1 MPSFQRT
8 PPPYKPQKKLEL
20 KWEGWDGGWNNFY
33 DETEIKPNELV
44 ETVNLMLKG
53 KGTVTGRWGSDIY
66 FSAGNGQVRGLSAYY
81 KPETGAND
89 LLAFTDAGYLV
100 KRSGATNSRI
110 TGASWASGYSMQM
123 AELGN
128 NTYIVGGNKPLV
140 RYDGNNLQSYATI
153 GTPTGVAVT
162 NLSGVSGTIVYGW
175 RVSAV
180 TEVGETLASTSVQ
193 LVNLPQD
200 LARTL
205 IRVTWSA
212 VSAASGVLKG
222 YTIYRGQPGGETFVG
237 SVDNLTTTFLDEGQA
252 QSDTVFP
259 PDSDTTGGPNAKYLL
274 KLDDRIVVAGFDSD
288 PSMVMISA
296 RFPYESRFHW
306 VDGGGYV
313 RIAPDDGE
321 KVTGLSVV
329 GSNVKGGSV
338 PSTIL
343 VFKERSTYAMV
354 LKTVTI
360 GNYVILDPQYQK
372 LMPVGTLSADTIMEV
387 ENDVFFLSRNGDGL
401 YSVGSE
407 PNFLNEIRSK
417 DISARI
423 REYIQGLTDDDF
435 ASACA
440 GYIDH
445 KYLLSFPTRG
455 DTIIYDYERRAFMGP
470 WKTPFGITKWFKYY
484 DSNSNEQW
492 LAACND
498 GYVRRFTPSLTSDS
512 GTAFTR
518 RAVTRKEDF
527 GDWTIMKIM
536 ELFYI
541 LMRNVKGNVNITVR
555 GETRNGQTTGLK
567 TFTIT
572 GGSFGNSGFGTSE
585 YGDAQFGMGDNSVN
599 VTSEDFIRWSQLY
612 KTIRVT
618 QVEVSSSGAADNWDL
633 INMRMIAQPLGVGSL
648 SPDTRA

>member
-1 MPSFQRT
+1 MPRFNRT
-8 PPPYKPQKKLEL
+8 PPPYRPEKKLEV

-44 ETVNLMLKG
+44 ETTNLMLKG
-53 KGTVTGRWGSDIY
+53 RGAVTGRWGSDTY
-66 FSAGNGQVRGLSAYY
+66 FLAGTGQVRGLGAFY
-81 KPETGAND
+81 KPEDGTNELIA
-89 LLAFTDAGYLV
+89 LTDAGYLV
-100 KRSGATNSRI
+100 KKSGASNSRI
-110 TGASWASGYSMQM
+110 TGASWASGYAIQM
-123 AELGN
+123 GELGN
-128 NTYIVGGNKPLV
+128 NTYIVGGNKELI
-140 RYDGNNLQSYATI
+140 RYDGTVLRSYATI
-153 GTPTGVAVT
+153 GVPTNTAAT
-162 NLSGVSGTIVYGW
+162 NISGVSGTMVYGW

-180 TEVGETLASTSVQ
+180 TEVGETLASNSVQ
-193 LVNLPQD
+193 LINLPQD
-200 LARTL
+200 LSNTL
-205 IRVTWSA
+205 VRVTWSA
-212 VSAASGVLKG
+212 VSAASGVLRG
-222 YTIYRGQPGGETFVG
+222 YTVYRGQPGGETFVG
-237 SVDNLTTTFLDEGQA
+237 SVDNNTTTFLDEGQP
-252 QSDTVFP
+252 QSDVVFP
-259 PDSDTTGGPNAKYLL
+259 PDADTTGGPKARYLL
-274 KLDDRIVVAGFDSD
+274 KLDDRIVVAGFDAD

-354 LKTVTI
+354 LKTVSI
-360 GNYVILDPQYQK
+360 GNFVILDPQYQK
-372 LMPVGTLSADTIMEV
+372 LMPVGTLSANSIVEV
-387 ENDVFFLSRNGDGL
+387 ENDVFFLSRDGL

-423 REYIQGLTDDDF
+423 REYIQGLADSDF
-435 ASACA
+435 ATASA
-440 GYIDH
+440 GYIEH
-445 KYLLSFPTRG
+445 KYLLSFPARR

-484 DSNSNEQW
+484 DSNAMEQW
-492 LAACND
+492 LAACDD
-498 GYVRRFTPSLTSDS
+498 GYVRQFTPSLTSDS

-518 RAVTRKEDF
+518 RATTRKEDF

-541 LMRNVKGNVNITVR
+541 LMRNVSGSVTVTVR

-572 GGSFGNSGFGTSE
+572 GGSFGNSGVGTE
-585 YGDAQFGMGDNSVN
+585 QYGSAQYGMGQNAVN

-618 QVEVSSSGAADNWDL
+618 QIEVTSSGAADNWDL

-648 SPDTRA
+648 SPETRA